1 MILPIVQFGDPVLHQ
16 KGSSVK
22 QITSEIRE
30 LARDMIETMHAAN
43 GVGLAAQQI
52 GKAIQLAVLDVRGS
66 ERPSQLL
73 IGGRDMKID
82 SAMPL
87 VLINPTI
94 TQSEGSETDVEG
106 CLSFPGIT
114 GQIPRFA
121 CVQVAATALEGTPIH
136 FVATGLLGRAVQH
149 ELDHLNGILFID
161 RMAPPVRES
170 VESEIRKIE
179 KTTKNLLKKKR

>member
-16 KGSSVK
+16 KGSSIS
-22 QITSEIRE
+22 QITREIRQ

-52 GKAIQLAVLDVRGS
+52 GKAIQLAVLDVHGS

-73 IGGRDMKID
+73 IGGRDTDIE
-82 SAMPL
+82 SVMPMI
-87 VLINPTI
+87 LINPTI
-94 TQSEGSETDVEG
+94 TRSEGSETDVEG

-114 GQIPRFA
+114 GQIPRSA
-121 CVQVAATALEGTPIH
+121 SVHVTATTLEGNPIH
-136 FVATGLLGRAVQH
+136 FIATGLLGRAVQH

-161 RMAPPVRES
+161 RMTPPVRES

-179 KTTKNLLKKKR
+179 KETKSRLKKKR